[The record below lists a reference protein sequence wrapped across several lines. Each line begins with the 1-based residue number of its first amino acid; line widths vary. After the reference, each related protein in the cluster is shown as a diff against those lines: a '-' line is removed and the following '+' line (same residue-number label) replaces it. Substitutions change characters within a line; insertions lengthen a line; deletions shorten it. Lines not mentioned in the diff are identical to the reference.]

1 MKKTVPILLAFAGVA
16 MLMSWAAAQPPAG
29 KADDKDYSNS
39 SIVTKMM
46 AFNTKKDGKLT
57 KEQVTDPRLHR
68 LFDLADT
75 NKDGVVTR
83 EELLALAA
91 KLEAEIGPAGGKGC
105 PKGKGFGGFGDKGD
119 KGPRGKGPGFDDDKG
134 PKDKGGFDDDK
145 KGPKGKG
152 PKGPPPRPG
161 QILPPFVQDMLNLTG
176 DQRKQLDTLQKEV
189 DTRLGK
195 ILTEEQRTQLKEMQ
209 DKGPGKGPGFDDK
222 KGPRDKGPKDR

>member
-1 MKKTVPILLAFAGVA
+1 MKTTVPMLLAFAGVA

-29 KADDKDYSNS
+29 KGDDKDYSNS

-57 KEQVTDPRLHR
+57 REQVTDPRLLR
-68 LFDLADT
+68 LFDLADV

-83 EELLALAA
+83 EELIALAA
-91 KLEAEIGPAGGKGC
+91 KLEAEIGPGGGKG
-105 PKGKGFGGFGDKGD
+105 PKGKGPGGFGEKG
-119 KGPRGKGPGFDDDKG
+119 GKGPGFGDDKG
-134 PKDKGGFDDDK
+134 PGGFGD

-152 PKGPPPRPG
+152 PKGPPSRPG

-176 DQRKQLDTLQKEV
+176 DQRKELDTLQKEV

-195 ILTEEQRTQLKEMQ
+195 ILTEEQRIQLKEMQ
-209 DKGPGKGPGFDDK
+209 DKGPGKGPGFNDDK
-222 KGPRDKGPKDR
+222 KGPKDKGPGKGPPPPP